1 VELHFAKPN
10 AQKKKKLEVI
20 LNDVL
25 LAKGNETNP

>member
-1 VELHFAKPN
+1 MELHFAKVN